1 MKLKDFKKTRVF
13 AIADMVVY
21 YDREYNEIEIR
32 TEAQRCKLGNKEVVD
47 HETMVDG
54 SEGLALLKIYLD
66 CRKEE
71 IK

>member
-13 AIADMVVY
+13 AVVDMVVY

-32 TEAQRCKLGNKEVVD
+32 TETQRRKLGNKEVINREIMGD
-47 HETMVDG
+47 
-54 SEGLALLKIYLD
+54 SSKGLVLLKIYLD

>member
-32 TEAQRCKLGNKEVVD
+32 TETQRRKLGNKEVIN
-47 HETMVDG
+47 HEIMVDG
-54 SEGLALLKIYLD
+54 SEGLALLEIYLD